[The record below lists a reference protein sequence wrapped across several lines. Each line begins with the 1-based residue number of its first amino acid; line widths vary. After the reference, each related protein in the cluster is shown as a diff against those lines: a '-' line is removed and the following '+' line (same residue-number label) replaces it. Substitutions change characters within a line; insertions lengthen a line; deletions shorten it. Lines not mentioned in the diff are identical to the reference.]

1 MNGYDLK
8 IKNIQYKSDIKVEH
22 VIKDG
27 SGYHLLKGSL
37 PQNNHTDCVIFGQ
50 SLHPFNTPCS
60 HVTPAF
66 KTTNY
71 LGKRHTAIL
80 IQ

>member
-27 SGYHLLKGSL
+27 SGYHL
-37 PQNNHTDCVIFGQ
+37 
-50 SLHPFNTPCS
+50 
-60 HVTPAF
+60 
-66 KTTNY
+66 
-71 LGKRHTAIL
+71 
-80 IQ
+80 